1 MDRAGARHGN
11 LTPPRI
17 SPSCPHCLIPVS
29 PGAVAGQE
37 YHYQIADEGRTGSKP
52 AAMRNSPPQAALW
65 TDGHRS
71 APFLAVF
78 DAVSRTGGLGASSS
92 VASALLP
99 EGLSSAD
106 VSRCRIFYLQGSG
119 RKSVGHRY
127 SQYRANW
134 ARILFMIWSSSPSKA
149 VFSFWR
155 SISCSGDNIRFSRWN
170 HSGR

>member
-1 MDRAGARHGN
+1 MVPGQGGCDWTEVSLS
-11 LTPPRI
+11 LTESLRY
-17 SPSCPHCLIPVS
+17 SL
-29 PGAVAGQE
+29 
-37 YHYQIADEGRTGSKP
+37 
-52 AAMRNSPPQAALW
+52 PQAVLW
-65 TDGHRS
+65 TDGPAWHLIWPSLIDGNQLIDKTEQKCIGVFVFNPCRS
-71 APFLAVF
+71 
-78 DAVSRTGGLGASSS
+78 STGGLGASSS

-119 RKSVGHRY
+119 RKSVDHRY

-134 ARILFMIWSSSPSKA
+134 ARILFMTWSSSPSKA

-155 SISCSGDNIRFSRWN
+155 SISCFGDNIRFSRWN

>member
-17 SPSCPHCLIPVS
+17 SPSCPHCLWLWLDRSI
-29 PGAVAGQE
+29 
-37 YHYQIADEGRTGSKP
+37 ITGLLTRVGLDKP
-52 AAMRNSPPQAALW
+52 ASMRNSPPQAALW

-71 APFLAVF
+71 APSLAVF
-78 DAVSRTGGLGASSS
+78 DAVPRTGGLGASSS

-119 RKSVGHRY
+119 RKSVDHRY

-134 ARILFMIWSSSPSKA
+134 ARILFMTWSSSPSKA

-155 SISCSGDNIRFSRWN
+155 SISCFGDNIRFSRWN